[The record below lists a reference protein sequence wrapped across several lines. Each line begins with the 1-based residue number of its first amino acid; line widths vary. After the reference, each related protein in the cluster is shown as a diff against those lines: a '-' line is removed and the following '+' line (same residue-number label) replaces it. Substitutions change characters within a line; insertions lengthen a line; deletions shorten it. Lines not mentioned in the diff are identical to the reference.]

1 VDFKRDGLGPGPA
14 LEDRVDPDQ
23 VVRDAEA
30 AGLRLVRSEAFL
42 PYQFMLVFSRPQ
54 PGAQ

>member
-54 PGAQ
+54 PGAR